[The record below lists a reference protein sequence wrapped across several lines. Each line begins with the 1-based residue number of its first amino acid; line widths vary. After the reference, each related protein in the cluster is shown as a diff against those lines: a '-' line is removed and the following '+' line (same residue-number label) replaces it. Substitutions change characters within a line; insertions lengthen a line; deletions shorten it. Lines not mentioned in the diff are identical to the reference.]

1 MLISSSLPFF
11 PPRILLPSEK
21 LWVETIE
28 RAAKVK
34 EKNELEV
41 SDGVLAN
48 FSLFRCSLLH
58 SCFPVKNYGYKFRVN
73 NIAKKRL

>member
-34 EKNELEV
+34 EKNEWAV
-41 SDGVLAN
+41 SDVGIAN
-48 FSLFRCSLLH
+48 FSAIPSSISLFFVVRSYTHAFL
-58 SCFPVKNYGYKFRVN
+58 
-73 NIAKKRL
+73 